1 MLWNLGIWQV
11 SQDSTSGKY
20 IKGLA
25 KVSLQM
31 RPRSNNELKLH
42 RVNSISFQE
51 KKNAAGLIIR

>member
-11 SQDSTSGKY
+11 SQGSTSGKY

-25 KVSLQM
+25 KVSLQI
-31 RPRSNNELKLH
+31 RPRSNNELRLH

-51 KKNAAGLIIR
+51 KNTAGLIIR